1 MRAYI
6 LFGERMKI
14 LDGQYLGSKES
25 DRIEEAWAEAAR
37 QVALDFGV
45 YIEVKKEWTDGSVFD
60 SHIAHIYF
68 KVGEHEFEGLRELK
82 RALRLKA
89 FL

>member
-1 MRAYI
+1 
-6 LFGERMKI
+6 MKI
-14 LDGQYLGSKES
+14 SDTQYLGLKES
-25 DRIEEAWAEAAR
+25 DRIETEWMTSAR
-37 QVALDFGV
+37 QVGLEYGIFV
-45 YIEVKKEWTDGSVFD
+45 EVKKDWRGINTYDTVLSR
-60 SHIAHIYF
+60 IYF